1 MRHNCYLPGRM
12 GSERRSIS
20 AEPEIAPCV
29 GAATG
34 IAAALA
40 RPASIAVRMA
50 AVLVTPGLLL
60 TLLIRTAS
68 AAPPVYQVLEFSTP
82 GPHVGQ
88 TFQLQKEFPNHPELP
103 SQVALLEI
111 PARKRQAFEAA
122 LQPAGQV
129 VGLYEKIGP
138 LRHADGAQGFGR
150 YSLVVLSN
158 PVSAARERAYNDWYD
173 HQHVPDV
180 LRVPGFKS
188 AQRFKL
194 ASNETPSAFVLP
206 AYAVR
211 FTFDSEDVSATIAEV
226 KRRLAAG
233 ITRPSADFDS
243 KTSVVRYYA
252 PD

>member
-1 MRHNCYLPGRM
+1 MASGC
-12 GSERRSIS
+12 RSIS
-20 AEPEIAPCV
+20 VEPIIEKYA
-29 GAATG
+29 GAAAR

-40 RPASIAVRMA
+40 TLA
-50 AVLVTPGLLL
+50 AL
-60 TLLIRTAS
+60 TQAAS
-68 AAPPVYQVLEFSTP
+68 AAPAVYQVLEFSAP

-103 SQVALLEI
+103 LQLALLEI
-111 PARKRQAFEAA
+111 PARERRAFEAA
-122 LQPAGQV
+122 LRPAAEV
-129 VGLYEKIGP
+129 IGLYEKIGT
-138 LRHADGAQGFGR
+138 LKQADAAQGMGR

-158 PVSAARERAYNDWYD
+158 PVSAAREQAYNDWYE

-188 AQRFKL
+188 AQRLKL
-194 ASNETPSAFVLP
+194 VANDTPGMFALP

-226 KRRLAAG
+226 RRRLIAG

-243 KTSVVRYYA
+243 RTSVTRYYA
-252 PD
+252 PEK